1 MDASDRIG
9 AVPARHQRQ
18 DETEVAS
25 QPPSSR
31 RKSSSSQDRGP
42 QERGSQHSGRK
53 GRTGR
58 SLLGHLL
65 YWSLVLGVW
74 GVIGLTG
81 LIVYHAGQLPPIDQ
95 LAIPKRPPNIAIL
108 GIDGTLMANRGD
120 TGGPAI
126 QLRELPAYL
135 PKAFVAIEDRRF
147 YSHAGIDPIGI
158 ARAAARNLTGRGGV
172 QGGSTLTQ
180 QLAKNLFLT
189 QERTFSRKIQEAIL
203 SLWLEHKFSKDQI
216 LELYLNRVYFGA
228 GAYGVEAAARKYF
241 GHSAKETT
249 LSQAAV
255 LAGLMK
261 APTKLAP
268 NRNPKGAIERA
279 AQVIN
284 AMQQEG
290 FITEAMAKIALAQP
304 AEVYRDTGA
313 GSINYVA
320 DYVMDV
326 LADTIGAIDQD
337 LIVSTTID
345 PAMQASA
352 EKALAEE
359 LDKQGPKF
367 AVRQGALISIDV
379 NGQIKALVGGKS
391 YAESQFNRAVA
402 AKRQPGSSFKPFVY
416 LTALEHGLTPDT
428 IREDAPINIKGW
440 QPENSTHQYSGAV
453 TLTKA
458 LALSLNTVAV
468 RLGLEVGA
476 KNIAAT
482 AHRLGINSDLQ
493 INASI
498 ALGTSEVTPLELT
511 GAYVAFANG
520 GIGIQPHIIDKVRS
534 GTGEMLYLR
543 KGASNGRII
552 EAHYVAM
559 MNTMM
564 QETLLTGTARKA
576 EVKGWQAAGKT
587 GTSQDYRD
595 AWFVGYTSQLV
606 TGVWMGNDDASPTK
620 RVSGGNLPVDVWT
633 RFMREA
639 HRNLPAQPLP
649 LSNLNWRTLAPVANS
664 AQQPAFA
671 PESAPAAPMAAGAPL
686 DVLPPMRATNPTQS
700 AGLPESRIPPSTP
713 AALPPQMSSPT
724 QNPIGAKPANQ
735 SANMTR
741 PRDAELNRGS
751 EDSLLPPAQIG
762 QSTGRSLSPAR
773 PEPVRSEQGKDQ
785 GIFNRLFGR

>member
-367 AVRQGALISIDV
+367 AVSQGALISIDV

-416 LTALEHGLTPDT
+416 LTSLEHGLTPDT

>member
-42 QERGSQHSGRK
+42 QERVSQHSGRK

-367 AVRQGALISIDV
+367 AVSQGALISIDV

-416 LTALEHGLTPDT
+416 LTSLEHGLTPDT

>member
-9 AVPARHQRQ
+9 AEPARHQRQ
-18 DETEVAS
+18 DEPEAAS
-25 QPPSSR
+25 QPSSSR
-31 RKSSSSQDRGP
+31 RKSASTQERAP
-42 QERGSQHSGRK
+42 HERGSKHGRSK

-65 YWSLVLGVW
+65 YWSVVLGVW

-108 GIDGTLMANRGD
+108 GTDGTLMANRGD

-241 GHSAKETT
+241 GHGAKETT

-279 AQVIN
+279 AQVIT

-367 AVRQGALISIDV
+367 AVSQGALISIDV

-520 GIGIQPHIIDKVRS
+520 GIGVQPHIIDKVRS
-534 GTGEMLYLR
+534 GTGEILYLR

-552 EAHYVAM
+552 EPQYVAM

-606 TGVWMGNDDASPTK
+606 TGVWLGNDDATSTK
-620 RVSGGNLPVDVWT
+620 RVSGGNLPVDIWT

-649 LSNLNWRTLAPVANS
+649 LSNMNWRTLTPAPMS
-664 AQQPAFA
+664 APNTN
-671 PESAPAAPMAAGAPL
+671 PLSAPAAPMAAGAPL
-686 DVLPPMRATNPTQS
+686 DVLP
-700 AGLPESRIPPSTP
+700 
-713 AALPPQMSSPT
+713 
-724 QNPIGAKPANQ
+724 
-735 SANMTR
+735 
-741 PRDAELNRGS
+741 
-751 EDSLLPPAQIG
+751 
-762 QSTGRSLSPAR
+762 
-773 PEPVRSEQGKDQ
+773 
-785 GIFNRLFGR
+785 